1 MRNGEFNKWDRR
13 RNPNMKDSLSK
24 KIDEVKDT
32 HAAETHA
39 EIMSNHDARAKIEA
53 GFILGRIKQ
62 NDHLSQAISA
72 NLDAQTVRALE
83 TFQKEKMFKAL
94 GFDTFDKFLDESE
107 FSPMSKRQYY
117 DRLAL
122 IRGHGDEI
130 YDLLTSVGISVRA
143 QKMLGHGDLAIKG
156 DALVIG
162 DQQIEMSNV
171 GLIKDVLNEMFDE
184 KRTLMADREKLKKQ
198 NDALKDQIA
207 RGTDENAELMRALDA
222 MREGNPHDRSLARV
236 VESLLE
242 HTEVVGQMD
251 DKAKAK
257 KGANA
262 LETLW
267 SVLLQVKKSY
277 AIGFHFVEAAANGS
291 SGDDFEAKLNA
302 AINEPDDLDAE
313 DNY

>member
-1 MRNGEFNKWDRR
+1 
-13 RNPNMKDSLSK
+13 MKNSLAE
-24 KIDEVKDT
+24 KIDRVKDD
-32 HAAETHA
+32 HALEKHG
-39 EIMSNHDARAKIEA
+39 EIIAHHDDLARNTAH
-53 GFILGRIKQ
+53 FVLGRIKQ
-62 NDHLSQAISA
+62 NDHLSRAISS
-72 NLDAQTVRALE
+72 NLDAQTIRALE
-83 TFQKEKMFKAL
+83 RFQQEKMFKAM
-94 GFDTFDKFLDESE
+94 GFDTFDAFLDGSE
-107 FSPMSKRQYY
+107 FSPMKKSVYY
-117 DRLAL
+117 ERRELAN
-122 IRGHGDEI
+122 RHGDEI
-130 YDLLTSVGISVRA
+130 YDLLTSVGISVRS
-143 QKMLGHGDLAIKG
+143 QKLLGHGDLAIKG

-302 AINEPDDLDAE
+302 AINEPDDLDVE
-313 DNY
+313 DND

>member
-1 MRNGEFNKWDRR
+1 
-13 RNPNMKDSLSK
+13 MKDSLSK
-24 KIDEVKDT
+24 KIDEVKDS
-32 HAAETHA
+32 HAAELVDKRA
-39 EIMSNHDARAKIEA
+39 EQHEEHTKNEA
-53 GFILGRIKQ
+53 LFFLGRVKQ
-62 NDHLSQAISA
+62 NEHLAVAIST
-72 NLDAQTVRALE
+72 NLTAQTIRALE
-83 TFQKEKMFKAL
+83 HFQQEDGYKAL
-94 GFDTFDKFLDESE
+94 GYATFVDFLEKSE
-107 FSPMSKRQYY
+107 YSPMSKRQYY

-122 IRGHGDEI
+122 IRDNGDEI

-143 QKMLGHGDLAIKG
+143 QKLLGHGELAIRDDK
-156 DALVIG
+156 LFIG
-162 DQQIEMSNV
+162 DKAVDIANTGV
-171 GLIKDVLNEMFDE
+171 IKDVLNEMFDE
-184 KRTLMADREKLKKQ
+184 KRTLVADREKLKKQ

-313 DNY
+313 DND